1 MFRCPGCAI
10 ELERKTNTNGVFW
23 ACPHCAGRAMGVG
36 LLRRTIDERL
46 VTAIWAQ
53 TYRATDAKGRP
64 CAVCSKD
71 TVQVEVEA
79 QAQSV
84 PLEVCKRC
92 EFVWF
97 DRGEFELMP
106 PPKPKPKVLGEIDES
121 TMSPEAREKLA
132 LARVK
137 EIAEQSQA
145 TAGPDEEWKTIPG
158 LFGLPVEM
166 ESTPSSVIPWATY
179 ITTGLIALVSLA
191 SFFDLKNIIAQW
203 SLIPALP
210 WRHGGL
216 TFLTSFLLHGGPIHL
231 FGNLYFLFVFGGH
244 VENNLGWRRWLALLA
259 AAALIGDVAHITLD
273 PQSSRPMIGA
283 SGGISGLLAFYALK
297 FPDAKLGIL
306 FRIYFN
312 YCWIPLPAWTAFFI
326 WILFQ
331 VWGSYEQVLGIGN
344 VSSLA
349 HLGGVAAG
357 VAAWMAWRNPA
368 VRPLSE
374 VGPNS
379 PTIG

>member
-1 MFRCPGCAI
+1 
-10 ELERKTNTNGVFW
+10 
-23 ACPHCAGRAMGVG
+23 
-36 LLRRTIDERL
+36 
-46 VTAIWAQ
+46 
-53 TYRATDAKGRP
+53 
-64 CAVCSKD
+64 
-71 TVQVEVEA
+71 
-79 QAQSV
+79 
-84 PLEVCKRC
+84 
-92 EFVWF
+92 
-97 DRGEFELMP
+97 
-106 PPKPKPKVLGEIDES
+106 
-121 TMSPEAREKLA
+121 MSPEAREKLA

>member
-1 MFRCPGCAI
+1 
-10 ELERKTNTNGVFW
+10 
-23 ACPHCAGRAMGVG
+23 MGVG